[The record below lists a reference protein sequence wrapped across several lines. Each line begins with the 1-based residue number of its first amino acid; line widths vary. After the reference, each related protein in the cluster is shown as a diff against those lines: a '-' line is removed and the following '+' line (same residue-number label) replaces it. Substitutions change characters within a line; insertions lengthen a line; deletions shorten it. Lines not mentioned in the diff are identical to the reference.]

1 MSEGSLYE
9 GLEFS
14 KTDVQGLLHRLID
27 PFRVAGAYLRGKSS
41 IDDIMEAIL
50 DVRTA
55 LKVDSVFE
63 EGRRSNKESPTVT
76 EVETRC

>member
-1 MSEGSLYE
+1 M
-9 GLEFS
+9 
-14 KTDVQGLLHRLID
+14 DVQGLLHRMIYL
-27 PFRVAGAYLRGKSS
+27 FRVAGSYLRGKSS

-55 LKVDSVFE
+55 LKVDSVLE

-76 EVETRC
+76 EVETLCYGGYQGEIQH